1 MRRSRQDTRQCW
13 RWGATARLGGLL
25 ALFLG
30 FAACPEPTLAA
41 EPGFLGLEIQGVD
54 ERAVTALGPDYAKG
68 IMVKDVA
75 VGEPGAIAGF
85 RRGDFIVEFAGSK
98 VGSFDDLVK
107 LIAKTK
113 PDDKI
118 PITVLRAGKKT
129 ELTLRLTARPSAWN
143 NMAPIFNTYPELGL
157 KVVTVNDEARKQ
169 FGFPWGTIGVV
180 VQEVDPSGP
189 VSGGLAPGDVIISA
203 NLNDIWEPR
212 QLTRQID
219 EARKQGRS
227 GVLLLVRSTAGYRY
241 AVLPLK

>member
-1 MRRSRQDTRQCW
+1 MRRSRQDMRQCG
-13 RWGATARLGGLL
+13 RWGARALLGGLL

-30 FAACPEPTLAA
+30 FVPCLEPVLAA

-54 ERAVTALGPDYAKG
+54 ERAVSVLGPDYAKG

-75 VGEPGAIAGF
+75 VGEPGAMAGF

-118 PITVLRAGKKT
+118 PVTVLRAGKKT
-129 ELTLRLTARPSAWN
+129 ELALRLTARPAAWN

-157 KVVTVNDEARKQ
+157 KVVTVNEDARKQ

-189 VSGGLAPGDVIISA
+189 VAGGLVPGEVIVSA

-212 QLTRQID
+212 QLTRQIED
-219 EARKQGRS
+219 ARKQGRS
-227 GVLLLVRSTAGYRY
+227 GILLLVRSTAGYRY
-241 AVLPLK
+241 AILPVK